1 MPCNARGDLWTLM
14 ESKSFDV
21 LIIGSGAAAYSAAIY
36 ARRYN
41 LTVGIVAKL
50 FGGYTAVAGVIE
62 NYPGTPNIDG
72 FELMERMKKQAVDW
86 LGAEVIEGEAAIVK
100 NEYHCF
106 AIAVDSRQATGDR
119 SKEMVLQAKTLI
131 LATGMEHRT
140 LSIPREAE
148 YRARGV
154 HYCVTCDGPVYKGK
168 PVAVVGGGDGAVKGA
183 VQLVDMGVSH
193 VTLIVREDNVDRA
206 EPINY
211 DRLMERVTA
220 GKVTILYSTEVREYL
235 GGPPLAGVRLS
246 RTHDERD
253 TLDVA
258 AIFIEIGAV
267 PRNAL
272 ARELGVTLNARGEVR
287 VDPVTMVT
295 NVDGVFAC
303 GDVTDASGSFKQ
315 IVTGAAQ
322 GAIAATSA
330 YRDISVHGRACNM
343 HAVAIPP
350 NILPTVTKS

>member
-1 MPCNARGDLWTLM
+1 MTDPY
-14 ESKSFDV
+14 KFHDV
-21 LIIGSGAAAYSAAIY
+21 LIIGSGAAAYAAAIY

-41 LTVGIVAKL
+41 LSVGIVEKV

-62 NYPGTPNIDG
+62 NYPGTPKIDG
-72 FELMERMKKQAVDW
+72 FELMEKMKTQAVSE
-86 LGAEVIEGEAAIVK
+86 LGAEIVEGEASLVK

-106 AIAVDSRQATGDR
+106 QVRTQNAERKTSDDDLL
-119 SKEMVLQAKTLI
+119 LQAKTLI

-140 LSIPREAE
+140 LNLPRENE
-148 YRARGV
+148 YQAKGV
-154 HYCVTCDGPVYKGK
+154 HYCATCDGPVYKGK
-168 PVAVVGGGDGAVKGA
+168 RVAVVGGGDSAVKSA
-183 VQLVDMGVSH
+183 NQLVDMGASH

-206 EPINY
+206 EPINR
-211 DRLMERVTA
+211 DRLTERVNA
-220 GKVTILYSTEVREYL
+220 GNATILYETEVTEYL
-235 GGPPLAGVRLS
+235 GGPPLQGLKLSKSNAGS
-246 RTHDERD
+246 D
-253 TLDVA
+253 TLDVVA
-258 AIFIEIGAV
+258 VFIEVGAL

-272 ARELGVTLNARGEVR
+272 AKELGVIVNQRGEVH
-287 VDPVTMVT
+287 VDPITMAT

-330 YRDISVHGRACNM
+330 YKDISQHGRACAM

-350 NILPTVTKS
+350 NILPAVM